1 MRFNPTI
8 VQAVGSKRKKI
19 FRIGKLSTK
28 SRGFRSFGVGRCRS
42 TTEHAAGRFV
52 AAGILFGSPQTR
64 YASTMRTDFSPGSA
78 AASTVQLPP
87 VATLI
92 LISAVSPLAINI
104 FLPSMP
110 RMAEH
115 FSTSYATIQLGLS
128 LYLAMTAILQLIVGP
143 VSDFLG
149 RRPVLIASLILF
161 LLGVLLSL
169 YAPTVELFLAGRA
182 IQAAS
187 AAGIVLSRAIVRD
200 VYPQDRSASMI
211 GYVTMGMAVAPM
223 IGPAIGG
230 VLDDMFGWRASFW
243 ILFGL
248 GVAALVA
255 TFISLPETN
264 QGRGAPVGVQLKS
277 YGALF
282 DSGSFWLF
290 TLAATL
296 ASAVFFAFIGGAPQ
310 LASSTLGMSATAY
323 GLWFALCALGYM
335 VGNFISGRYSV
346 RFGVRTMILCG
357 AVLTLTGATMT
368 GIAYL
373 AGMFGPLALFAPMLA
388 VGIGNGMTLPNATA
402 GAVSVR
408 PEAAGAAAGM
418 LASFQIAVG
427 AAASVGAG
435 VLVSGSNGIAGY
447 CTLLAAFGLAG
458 MLFAWLANRHAG

>member
-1 MRFNPTI
+1 
-8 VQAVGSKRKKI
+8 
-19 FRIGKLSTK
+19 
-28 SRGFRSFGVGRCRS
+28 
-42 TTEHAAGRFV
+42 
-52 AAGILFGSPQTR
+52 
-64 YASTMRTDFSPGSA
+64 MRTEFSPGSA
-78 AASTVQLPP
+78 AGTAQLPP

-92 LISAVSPLAINI
+92 LVSAVSPLAINI

-128 LYLAMTAILQLIVGP
+128 LYLAMTAVLQLIVGP

-149 RRPVLIASLILF
+149 RRPVLIASFILF
-161 LLGVLLSL
+161 LAGVLLSL
-169 YAPTVELFLAGRA
+169 YAPNVELFLAGRA

-200 VYPQDRSASMI
+200 IYPQDRSASMI

-243 ILFGL
+243 ILLGL
-248 GVAALVA
+248 GAAALAATVA
-255 TFISLPETN
+255 TLPETN
-264 QGRGAPVGVQLKS
+264 QGRGTPIRAQFRS
-277 YGALF
+277 YGALL
-282 DSGSFWLF
+282 DSGAFWLF

-310 LASSTLGMSATAY
+310 LASGTLGMSATAY
-323 GLWFALCALGYM
+323 GLWFTLCAFGYM
-335 VGNFISGRYSV
+335 VGNFISGRFSV
-346 RFGVRTMILCG
+346 RFGARTMVLGGAIL
-357 AVLTLTGATMT
+357 TFTGAALT
-368 GIAYL
+368 GIAYI
-373 AGMFGPLALFAPMLA
+373 AGVFGTLALFAPMLA

-408 PEAAGAAAGM
+408 PEAAGAAAGL
-418 LASFQIAVG
+418 LATFQVGVG

-435 VLVSGSNGIAGY
+435 VLVSGADGIEGY
-447 CTLLAAFGLAG
+447 CALIAAFGLAG
-458 MLFAWLANRHAG
+458 LFLAWLASRHAG